1 MKSNLNDIRKNDTL
15 NDIPLLRGQNEAS
28 PEPFIGVSE
37 TRKSLPTFCKS
48 LRRLLQELDHV
59 QQSCRSVNL
68 VDFPLGINVKS
79 AAILPET
86 FWLGGSKIIFAL
98 LKTNI
103 LSHICNGT
111 NMMFLFPVGGCW
123 WDM

>member
-1 MKSNLNDIRKNDTL
+1 MISLNDTL

-28 PEPFIGVSE
+28 PEPFIGVSG
-37 TRKSLPTFCKS
+37 TRKSLPTFFKS

-79 AAILPET
+79 AASLPENV
-86 FWLGGSKIIFAL
+86 L
-98 LKTNI
+98 
-103 LSHICNGT
+103 
-111 NMMFLFPVGGCW
+111 VGG
-123 WDM
+123 DP